1 MADPRERAQLDRQA
15 IEVIPGGNE
24 ELALSRDAMEAL
36 SNAALQTPRR
46 AS

>member
-1 MADPRERAQLDRQA
+1 MADPRERAQLDRHA

-24 ELALSRDAMEAL
+24 ELALSRDAMTAL
-36 SNAALQTPRR
+36 PDAATETPRR